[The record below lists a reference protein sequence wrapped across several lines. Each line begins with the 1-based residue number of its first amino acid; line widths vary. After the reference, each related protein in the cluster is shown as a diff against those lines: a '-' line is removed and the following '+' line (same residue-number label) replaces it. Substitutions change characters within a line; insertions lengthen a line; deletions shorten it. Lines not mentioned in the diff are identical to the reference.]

1 MMNLFKKFT
10 EAYKENQ
17 ATVICGMSM
26 MCGNS
31 NVYPLYRALT
41 ENTDK

>member
-1 MMNLFKKFT
+1 MMNLIKKFA

-26 MCGNS
+26 MSGNA
-31 NVYPLYRALT
+31 NVYPLYLALT